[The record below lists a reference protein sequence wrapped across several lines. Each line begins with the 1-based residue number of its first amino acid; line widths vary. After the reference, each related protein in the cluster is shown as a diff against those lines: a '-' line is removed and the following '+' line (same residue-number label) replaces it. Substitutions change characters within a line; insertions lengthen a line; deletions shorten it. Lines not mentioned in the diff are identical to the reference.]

1 MGVPEGPQK
10 DPKRPKTAL
19 LGHKQIWWLQ
29 TGGTVWS
36 KGGTSQGSSP
46 VMHSNNFAGQGGP
59 SWGARELPKDPKRPF
74 WAFWSSIGPP
84 MGPPDQRK
92 GSIALTRMCPD
103 LFHLYSTLFCQFGAT
118 RPAYGSK
125 KDHFGPFGAF
135 LGFFKGPPTARLT
148 RETVPVHHP
157 GCALTCSTLVS
168 CCSTSSGTPDLLMA
182 PNGDFG

>member
-1 MGVPEGPQK
+1 MPRLVPPLFHIVPPVRSHQT
-10 DPKRPKTAL
+10 PL
-19 LGHKQIWWLQ
+19 WLQ
-29 TGGTVWS
+29 NDHFG
-36 KGGTSQGSSP
+36 
-46 VMHSNNFAGQGGP
+46 HLGP
-59 SWGARELPKDPKRPF
+59 FLCPFGAPIE
-74 WAFWSSIGPP
+74 
-84 MGPPDQRK
+84 PPDQRNS
-92 GSIALTRMCPD
+92 SIALTRMCPD
-103 LFHLYSTLFCQFGAT
+103 LFHLYSTLFCQFGTT

-148 RETVPVHHP
+148 REMVPVHHP

>member
-74 WAFWSSIGPP
+74 WAFLEFYWAPP
-84 MGPPDQRK
+84 WAP
-92 GSIALTRMCPD
+92 
-103 LFHLYSTLFCQFGAT
+103 
-118 RPAYGSK
+118 
-125 KDHFGPFGAF
+125 
-135 LGFFKGPPTARLT
+135 LT
-148 RETVPVHHP
+148 REKVPLHCP
-157 GCALTCSTLVS
+157 GCAPTCSTFIPH
-168 CCSTSSGTPDLLMA
+168 CSASSEPPDPLMA
-182 PNGDFG
+182 TK

>member
-1 MGVPEGPQK
+1 MPEGPQK

-74 WAFWSSIGPP
+74 WAFWSSIWPP

-92 GSIALTRMCPD
+92 GSIALPWMCPN

-148 RETVPVHHP
+148 REMVPVHHP

>member
-1 MGVPEGPQK
+1 MDLVTPDWWNSVEQGWNKSGHIPGDALEQFCGSGRTIRGRQRVPQK

-74 WAFWSSIGPP
+74 WAFWSSIWPP

-92 GSIALTRMCPD
+92 GSIALPRVCLVKVRD
-103 LFHLYSTLFCQFGAT
+103 VY
-118 RPAYGSK
+118 
-125 KDHFGPFGAF
+125 
-135 LGFFKGPPTARLT
+135 
-148 RETVPVHHP
+148 
-157 GCALTCSTLVS
+157 CSNIT
-168 CCSTSSGTPDLLMA
+168 
-182 PNGDFG
+182 

>member
-1 MGVPEGPQK
+1 MGVREDHMGVPEGPQK

-92 GSIALTRMCPD
+92 GSIALPWMCPD
-103 LFHLYSTLFCQFGAT
+103 LFHLYSTLFRQFGAT
-118 RPAYGSK
+118 RPPYGYK
-125 KDHFGPFGAF
+125 MTILGIWGPFCVL
-135 LGFFKGPPTARLT
+135 LGPQ
-148 RETVPVHHP
+148 
-157 GCALTCSTLVS
+157 
-168 CCSTSSGTPDLLMA
+168 
-182 PNGDFG
+182 

>member
-1 MGVPEGPQK
+1 MPGLVPPIFHTVLPVRSHNTPLWLQNDHFGPFG
-10 DPKRPKTAL
+10 PL
-19 LGHKQIWWLQ
+19 LGSFW
-29 TGGTVWS
+29 
-36 KGGTSQGSSP
+36 
-46 VMHSNNFAGQGGP
+46 GP
-59 SWGARELPKDPKRPF
+59 NS
-74 WAFWSSIGPP
+74 
-84 MGPPDQRK
+84 PPDQRN
-92 GSIALTRMCPD
+92 GSIALPRMCPD

-168 CCSTSSGTPDLLMA
+168 CCSTSSGTPDLLMV